1 MTLDVSNSDCQIV
14 KWRLQDFEMYHGWV
28 KSTPTFIYALFIGA
42 LSDRFGRKPLI
53 LLPIFGALID
63 HVLGF
68 INIEYI
74 ENFPIEFFYVMSFE
88 YFLGGFPMLY
98 LGKDLWLK
106 MDGIAL
112 NGPDII

>member
-1 MTLDVSNSDCQIV
+1 
-14 KWRLQDFEMYHGWV
+14 MYHGWV

-68 INIEYI
+68 INIENI
-74 ENFPIEFFYVMSFE
+74 ENFPVEFFYVMSFE
-88 YFLGGFPMLY
+88 YFLGKYTEYRYIRNASEILSNFKRKGGKFGGF
-98 LGKDLWLK
+98 LK
-106 MDGIAL
+106 TIMETKSL
-112 NGPDII
+112 M

>member
-1 MTLDVSNSDCQIV
+1 
-14 KWRLQDFEMYHGWV
+14 MYHGWV
-28 KSTPTFIYALFIGA
+28 KSTPTFIYALYIGA

-74 ENFPIEFFYVMSFE
+74 ENFPVEFFYVMSFE
-88 YFLGGFPMLY
+88 YFLGKFL
-98 LGKDLWLK
+98 
-106 MDGIAL
+106 
-112 NGPDII
+112 DIYHHRQSHVQNS